1 MRERGYLESQG
12 RVVCWHFEYSLARL
26 MQPAVAEHRIVQH
39 GVGNHPLEEEER
51 VQLKQP
57 DVALHADSFCAA
69 LRKLSS
75 GKLILFCG
83 LKQALGERS
92 FQERGG
98 VWGAGEQE
106 LGKREE
112 GSLQRHGE
120 AGR

>member
-39 GVGNHPLEEEER
+39 GEGNHPLEEEER

-69 LRKLSS
+69 L
-75 GKLILFCG
+75 
-83 LKQALGERS
+83 
-92 FQERGG
+92 
-98 VWGAGEQE
+98 
-106 LGKREE
+106 
-112 GSLQRHGE
+112 
-120 AGR
+120 

>member
-57 DVALHADSFCAA
+57 GVALSDDSFCAA
-69 LRKLSS
+69 WRKPPCGELVLS
-75 GKLILFCG
+75 LG
-83 LKQALGERS
+83 LKQVLGEIS

-98 VWGAGEQE
+98 VWGAVEHE
-106 LGKREE
+106 LGGREE
-112 GSLQRHGE
+112 GSLQRQGE

>member
-1 MRERGYLESQG
+1 MKERGQLESQG
-12 RVVCWHFEYSLARL
+12 RGVCWHFECSLARL
-26 MQPAVAEHRIVQH
+26 KHLAVAEHRQVQH
-39 GVGNHPLEEEER
+39 GAGNHPLEEKGG

-57 DVALHADSFCAA
+57 GVALHADSFCSA

-112 GSLQRHGE
+112 GPLPRHGE